1 MDLDQTDKAILR
13 EVQSRLPI
21 EERPYQAL
29 GERLG
34 LTEDEV
40 LQRLTRMKQ
49 SGVIRRIGGN
59 FQSHRLGFKSTLCA
73 AKVPPEKLELFVE
86 TVNAYPGVT
95 HNYLREHEYN
105 VWFTF
110 IAESMEIIEQNL
122 QDIEK
127 TSGVEG
133 ICSFP
138 ARKLFKIK
146 VDFPV
151 S

>member
-1 MDLDQTDKAILR
+1 LDLDSVDKLILR
-13 EVQSRLPI
+13 EVQSHLPI
-21 EERPYQAL
+21 AERPYLEL
-29 GERLG
+29 GQRLG
-34 LTEDEV
+34 LSEDEV
-40 LQRLTRMKQ
+40 LKRLAVMKE

-73 AKVPPEKLELFVE
+73 AQVPENKLDLFVK
-86 TVNAYPGVT
+86 TVNGYSGVT

-110 IAESMEIIEQNL
+110 IAPSMDEINRCIEAIEQA
-122 QDIEK
+122 
-127 TSGVEG
+127 TGVGG

-138 ARKLFKIK
+138 ARKLFKIQ

-151 S
+151 